1 MANLL
6 LSIKDILHSWSCRLN
21 HLQLNT
27 YRIIAFF
34 TVCNPVVKTA
44 STPIQ
49 FQCEFSKWRH
59 SMQTPLQQLLTSC
72 LHSNP
77 PCCYTKTSQCT
88 TRRQISFENCE
99 NFCHY
104 ASIWRRLGDLPKT
117 FMPTMFRQQ
126 PRCLKPTN
134 TGLTIFITVK
144 QSWWKVVWLF
154 GSV

>member
-88 TRRQISFENCE
+88 TRRQISFEKLWKFLPLCK
-99 NFCHY
+99 Y
-104 ASIWRRLGDLPKT
+104 LKASGWSAQNLHAYNVQTAASL
-117 FMPTMFRQQ
+117 
-126 PRCLKPTN
+126 
-134 TGLTIFITVK
+134 
-144 QSWWKVVWLF
+144 S
-154 GSV
+154 